1 MKRITVW
8 VDCEDS
14 AVEPTKN
21 KIEAYMR
28 QEKLRFTF
36 LPAAEVSYTSKKA
49 K

>member
-14 AVEPTKN
+14 DVDATKR

-36 LPAAEVSYTSKKA
+36 LSPNEVAYTSTKA